1 MMSTT
6 RPTESRAHVLFLRL
20 PPILFKCHPRQFH
33 SKSPTIILPFRHQ
46 QRKKI
51 NPKPSTRTPFYLCL
65 YFLLSRIILFR
76 ADCRHYTRV
85 PVPEHTQNRIST
97 PPNQH
102 NPIQTQSGQRC
113 LLPESKTV
121 VLFLTL
127 QVRAQGSRFEES
139 KVNVQV
145 TTERVTGSETLLVR
159 ETSRLSHPQLNSK

>member
-33 SKSPTIILPFRHQ
+33 SKSPRNKPPISSST
-46 QRKKI
+46 KKK
-51 NPKPSTRTPFYLCL
+51 NQPQAFDENTFYLCL

-97 PPNQH
+97 PPNKH
-102 NPIQTQSGQRC
+102 NPTPTQSGQRC

-121 VLFLTL
+121 VIFLTL
-127 QVRAQGSRFEES
+127 QVRVQGSRFEES

>member
-97 PPNQH
+97 PPNKPKPTPT
-102 NPIQTQSGQRC
+102 PIWYKVPPPRIKDSRSISD
-113 LLPESKTV
+113 PPS
-121 VLFLTL
+121 
-127 QVRAQGSRFEES
+127 QGSRFA
-139 KVNVQV
+139 V
-145 TTERVTGSETLLVR
+145 
-159 ETSRLSHPQLNSK
+159 